1 MWQDLVSPI
10 AMIFPATVCN
20 LALGCPGLPHFGQR
34 SSAAIYPGQ
43 CVNYRR
49 TILISPRHLAAGDT
63 ALVLHSLRVP
73 CYNPSHCPV
82 RTCTRHPGPGLQTC
96 KQCLTMSY
104 NTQRMYLSTVAEIEI
119 NIDFLQHF
127 GLLQLAWAA

>member
-1 MWQDLVSPI
+1 MARPGFSDSHDL
-10 AMIFPATVCN
+10 
-20 LALGCPGLPHFGQR
+20 PGHGVQFSTGLSR
-34 SSAAIYPGQ
+34 SASLWSA
-43 CVNYRR
+43 
-49 TILISPRHLAAGDT
+49 LISCYLPWTMCELSADYSDIAPSSRGRGHCSTL
-63 ALVLHSLRVP
+63 LHSLRVP

-104 NTQRMYLSTVAEIEI
+104 NTQRMYLSSVAEIEI

-127 GLLQLAWAA
+127 GLLQ